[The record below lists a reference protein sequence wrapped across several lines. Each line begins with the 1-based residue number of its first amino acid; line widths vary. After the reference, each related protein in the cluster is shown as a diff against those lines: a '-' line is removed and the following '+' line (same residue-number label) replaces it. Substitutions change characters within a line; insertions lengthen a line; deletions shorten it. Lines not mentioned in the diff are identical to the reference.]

1 MTDVK
6 TEIISWLKT
15 IIFAVVVSLF
25 ITNFVIVNAS
35 VPSGS
40 MENMIMTGDRLVAFR
55 LAYLFNSPKR
65 YDVVVFIYPDD
76 PDQKQYYVKRV
87 IGLPGETVRISDGK
101 VYIDGSDKPL
111 EDYFIKEPQAVEY
124 DMEFTVPDG
133 HYFML
138 GDHRNISYDSRY
150 WTNKFVDGKKIL
162 GEVVFRYLPS
172 FKLFRP
178 LDIK

>member
-1 MTDVK
+1 MSNVK

-40 MENMIMTGDRLVAFR
+40 MEDMIMTGDRLVAFR
-55 LAYLFNSPKR
+55 MSYLMSHPER
-65 YDVVVFIYPDD
+65 YDVVVFKYPDD
-76 PDQKQYYVKRV
+76 PDQKLLYVKRV
-87 IGLPGETVRISDGK
+87 IGLPGETVTIREGK
-101 VYIDGSDKPL
+101 VYIDGSAEPL
-111 EDYFIKEPQAVEY
+111 DDYFTKEPPATEIEMTFV
-124 DMEFTVPDG
+124 VPEG

-150 WTNKFVDGKKIL
+150 WVNKYVDEKKIL
-162 GEVVFRYLPS
+162 GEVIFRYYPS
-172 FKLFRP
+172 FTIFRP
-178 LDIK
+178 K